1 VFMRK
6 LFDAI
11 LQVTQNWAEVTGS
24 SPTPAA
30 LQPYASTVPDTA
42 DNSNSNPSTGQRCV
56 AYLTTDPEVASSGKA
71 VSFALY
77 IYNPGSNAFMT
88 LLVNDYVT
96 YAPSSFPV
104 TGDISDQ
111 KDLIPNNAGIMPFN
125 HRIAVPLH
133 GGATNLYT
141 SSSSTATSQYD
152 VYVYVF
158 EDDNMLS
165 VLLYSPTYDAQI
177 GAVYL
182 FWNFNDVNAPRTE
195 FPRIGGLAFGP
206 GNSNS
211 YTGLAHISLQ
221 GINHPGF
228 NLVDHGAWTAAGVRT
243 RNGEV
248 LLSGLHAVYNNGWF
262 VNYGRLQ
269 RLYSTHA
276 NEVKLLH
283 NITYGGKTFVCIG
296 KTNYRAYLLDIT
308 DLNP

>member
-1 VFMRK
+1 
-6 LFDAI
+6 
-11 LQVTQNWAEVTGS
+11 
-24 SPTPAA
+24 
-30 LQPYASTVPDTA
+30 
-42 DNSNSNPSTGQRCV
+42 V

-71 VSFALY
+71 VSFAVY
-77 IYNPGSNAFMT
+77 IGNASDSPGGFMT

-96 YAPSSFPV
+96 YAPSSFSA
-104 TGDISDQ
+104 TGEISDQ
-111 KDLIPNNAGIMPFN
+111 KNLSPSYYAGIVSGYHYN
-125 HRIAVPLH
+125 AVPLH
-133 GGATNLYT
+133 GNAANLYT
-141 SSSSTATSQYD
+141 SSSSSATSQYD

-177 GAVYL
+177 GGVYL

-206 GNSNS
+206 GNFDQS
-211 YTGLAHISLQ
+211 TGLAHISLQ

-228 NLVDHGAWTAAGVRT
+228 TLIDHGASPAAGVRT

-248 LLSGLHAVYNNGWF
+248 PLSGLHAVYVNNWF
-262 VNYGRLQ
+262 VNYGRLP
-269 RLYSTHA
+269 RLYRTHA

-296 KTNYRAYLLDIT
+296 KTNFRAYLLDIT